1 MSVFFSRQCEYA
13 LQAIMVLATKS
24 GDGWTSVSEITERID
39 GPISYLAKIL
49 QDLSRKGILE
59 SQKGLHGGFK
69 LARSSDRI
77 TLLEIVEVIDGTEF
91 LKRCVL
97 GFPDCSTE
105 KACPVHETWGPLRE
119 LFKRLL
125 LENSV
130 ADLVAKTPRKFTSLA

>member
-13 LQAIMVLATKS
+13 LQAVIVLATKR
-24 GDGWTSVSEITERID
+24 GEGWTSLSEITERID
-39 GPISYLAKIL
+39 GPVSYLAKIL
-49 QDLSRKGILE
+49 QDLSRKGILD

-69 LARSSDRI
+69 LARSPEQV

-91 LKRCVL
+91 LRQCVL
-97 GFPDCSTE
+97 GYPDCSTE
-105 KACPVHETWGPLRE
+105 DPCPAHETWGSLRE

-130 ADLVAKTPRKFTSLA
+130 ADLVAKPHKKFSPLV